1 MFNRHKDNQN
11 KVDLEAFFDHPS
23 SRRQCQYEAVRA
35 FVKDRMPAE
44 EVAFKFGY
52 AAATIYTLVRDA
64 RKGKI
69 CLFPE
74 VKLGPKQRR
83 TPEEILEVIVALRKE
98 GLSSPDIYQRLL
110 SNGTALST
118 RTIERILKQAG
129 FEKLRRRTD
138 QQRKITKKNKFILNR
153 AEPLDFQS
161 LGPFSV
167 DCPVAGV
174 FFFIPIFS
182 NWGF

>member
-1 MFNRHKDNQN
+1 M
-11 KVDLEAFFDHPS
+11 
-23 SRRQCQYEAVRA
+23 RA

-52 AAATIYTLVRDA
+52 VAATIYALIRDA
-64 RKGKI
+64 RTGKI

-98 GLSSPDIYQRLL
+98 GLSSPDIYQRL
-110 SNGTALST
+110 SSEGIALSIS
-118 RTIERILKQAG
+118 TIERVIKEAG

-138 QQRKITKKNKFILNR
+138 KQRGFTKKTRL
-153 AEPLDFQS
+153 
-161 LGPFSV
+161 
-167 DCPVAGV
+167 
-174 FFFIPIFS
+174 
-182 NWGF
+182 